1 MLTVRLCGQVTD
13 GEMKRDRDEP
23 CRLPQDERSDLELV
37 QGIANGREESFR
49 LLFRRWSPRLGRF
62 LLQATGS
69 RDIAEDLLQDAFLR
83 ILRAAP
89 GFEPRGSVGAW
100 MYRICANL
108 AYSYWRRRKASP
120 FSELRDPDA
129 PPEPAASID
138 IARDRERQAFE
149 RDARAALRRIPEN
162 HRLVF
167 LLKVDQGLTYEDVA
181 AILGCPVGTA
191 KSRFHHAVRKLREEL
206 AAWHAG
212 GDAHGLR
219 STTVEREDHRSPRA

>member
-1 MLTVRLCGQVTD
+1 MRPN
-13 GEMKRDRDEP
+13 RDESD
-23 CRLPQDERSDLELV
+23 RLSADEVSDLALI
-37 QGIANGREESFR
+37 QGIAEGCEESFR
-49 LLFRRWSPRLGRF
+49 LLVRRWSPRLGRF

-69 RDIAEDLLQDAFLR
+69 RDVAEDLLQDAFLR

-89 GFEPRGSVGAW
+89 SFEPRGSVAAW

-108 AYSYWRRRKASP
+108 AYSHWRRRKASP
-120 FSELRDPDA
+120 FAELPDPDA
-129 PPEPAASID
+129 PPEPAAPID
-138 IARDRERQAFE
+138 IARDRERLAFE
-149 RDARAALRRIPEN
+149 RDARDALHRIPEN
-162 HRLVF
+162 YRLVF